1 MDRAELEKLSLT
13 VPCPMCGAAPGEE
26 CELNSGQP
34 RTAPHRDRRLN
45 AADKEKARDE
55 PVFCSGQTPD
65 LVGGIFF

>member
-34 RTAPHRDRRLN
+34 RTAPHRDRGLN
-45 AADKEKARDE
+45 AAESENAMDE
-55 PVFCSGQTPD
+55 RTSCFSQIPD